1 MVKIKCNSFV
11 KGISEYD
18 RTAGWSS
25 SVDVL
30 CLLMTLHKPMVHQI
44 SPFRQR
50 QSFQNN

>member
-25 SVDVL
+25 LVDVL
-30 CLLMTLHKPMVHQI
+30 CLLMTLHKPMVHQS
-44 SPFRQR
+44 SPFKQR
-50 QSFQNN
+50 RSFQNN

>member
-18 RTAGWSS
+18 RIAGWSS

-30 CLLMTLHKPMVHQI
+30 CLLIFLHESMVHQI

>member
-18 RTAGWSS
+18 RIAGWSS

-30 CLLMTLHKPMVHQI
+30 CLVMNPSRTNGAPD
-44 SPFRQR
+44 
-50 QSFQNN
+50 QSI